1 MENIVASFAELMAQ
15 VVMAVIG
22 ALVNNWPTLSLA
34 ILTVAVLRAYISPE
48 KLKHKL
54 LLKPKVSILGS
65 VAFGAF
71 TPLCAGGTLGL
82 IVGLLTTVLPWGP
95 IMAFLTSS
103 PLMSPDGFI
112 MVAGV
117 INLNFAIALAIAS
130 IIIGLASGL
139 ATHVIE
145 TKTDFLKNQ
154 TRFSE
159 NSTVQSCGCSS
170 SAQSASNSCLS
181 SLQTASQETCCSSSR
196 ELTVYSLNSSVL
208 RLLMKV
214 KWREIGEHLINIGVK
229 NMLFYFS
236 IFVAVGFLINR
247 FIPTSI
253 IAGLLGAENA
263 TAVPLAAL
271 IGLPLYITTE
281 ASIPL
286 IKALMAQGASAGAML
301 AFWITGQTTSAWILV
316 GLSSFMKRRAVG
328 LYIFFIMIGGL
339 LSGYIYDLILSLGI
353 LK

>member
-1 MENIVASFAELMAQ
+1 MQKF
-15 VVMAVIG
+15 VVEMIMSVIE
-22 ALVNNWPTLSLA
+22 ALGHNWFTLSLA
-34 ILTVAVLRAYISPE
+34 ILTVSVLRAYIDPE
-48 KLKHKL
+48 KFKNQL
-54 LLKPKVSILGS
+54 LQKPKVSIIGS
-65 VAFGAF
+65 VAFATL
-71 TPLCAGGTLGL
+71 TPLCAAGTLGL

-117 INLNFAIALAIAS
+117 ISLKFAIALAIAS
-130 IIIGLASGL
+130 IVIGLGSGYI
-139 ATHVIE
+139 THLIE

-159 NSTVQSCGCSS
+159 KPPVQTCGCSTP
-170 SAQSASNSCLS
+170 ATVQACAGTDQTDN
-181 SLQTASQETCCSSSR
+181 LQQICDCDLQMAPAKKIGIKI
-196 ELTVYSLNSSVL
+196 LGFL
-208 RLLMKV
+208 KKI
-214 KWREIGEHLINIGVK
+214 KWREIGDSMLNIGIK
-229 NMLFYFS
+229 NMLLYFS

-247 FIPTSI
+247 FVPTSI

-271 IGLPLYITTE
+271 IGLPLYVTTE

-286 IKALMAQGASAGAML
+286 IKALMAQGASDGAML
-301 AFWITGQTTSAWILV
+301 AFWITGQTTSAWVIA
-316 GLSSFMKRRAVG
+316 GLAAFMKKKAVS
-328 LYIFFIMIGGL
+328 LYIIFVLAGGVL
-339 LSGYIYDLILSLGI
+339 AGYLYNMVLALGI